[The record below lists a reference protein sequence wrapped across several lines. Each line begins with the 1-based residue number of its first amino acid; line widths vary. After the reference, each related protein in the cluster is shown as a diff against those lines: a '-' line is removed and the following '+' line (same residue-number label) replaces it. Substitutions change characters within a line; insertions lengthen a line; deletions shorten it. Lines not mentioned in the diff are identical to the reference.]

1 MRAPLDGANNLTD
14 WSEQPK
20 ERRDWKKLFLIT
32 GLALL
37 SWVATYVGML
47 ELIEANMGELPIVH
61 KIIIGFS
68 VGMLMTMVVWLLD
81 QLFAPVGLM
90 TKLFYGAGYLF
101 LTVIS
106 VGFGFGFYWK
116 VLESKGEGTRGAETA
131 ITQVSAPLLTAAN
144 RLESLSK
151 TLDSLQTTSA
161 QKAEIERTQGTSC
174 PNSKPGDGPRRK
186 LRDDDAARFAFARDV
201 FKTRIEGVKG
211 DIAAIDGEL
220 QKLIKNDA
228 SIVDKSGTRNDFI
241 KQVGRRLDTTVTN
254 FNAFKGDPQL
264 KQIRNDLDERAGK
277 TQFID
282 TQGKPYACPDQA
294 LATMIRSVVASIDG
308 LPTLDKPKITTVEG
322 SDATIEA
329 FRRLTATFYG
339 ALSFK
344 LPPSVDELRELQ
356 KKAVATAEGGRTV
369 AQLSAEGAGLSKRD
383 YIPLAIAI
391 FVDICLLLVSM
402 GRPMNRL
409 GNLVPKMQAAEQ
421 GPVIQILSR
430 FNEIHRDRQIREN
443 FEIFRHVVFDMN
455 GDYYV
460 AVPLDAP
467 PKMNP
472 RDREDLRLEAQL
484 LANLFTS
491 FEKEKI
497 FSRVLMPYISTK
509 QIQKKL
515 WKQGSKFSHSE
526 SFRLYKFKD
535 GAWSEIILGAIMG
548 AAKRVE
554 GEKRRR
560 RIEDEV
566 FTRHEPRFT
575 GPSSQSARAA
585 ATGHPMPQPHGALSG
600 RPQANPAQDYGTY
613 GHSGGHGG
621 SHAGG
626 HAGHANQAG
635 YAPVPPPPQVPP
647 RAATAYA
654 PQPHAPRQAVSH
666 QAYGPYAAAVE
677 AAYMSPS
684 HHPEHDSNEEA
695 YGTSNVAPHPATI
708 HAAHA
713 PRRSEPHV
721 ARAPQPADV
730 ADLADYRHKVE
741 AQTDLS
747 VRVANNNTAPAERAK
762 AGETPQDTTAVIEA
776 AGRIVPQAGAKVP
789 DVVTAVAELATE
801 HVTQSVTGPT
811 VKIEAVER
819 KITWHVPA
827 RDTTMPASI
836 EAIVRQATP
845 ALAAEAAETVRIA
858 EVPSDTI
865 VEVDPAAGTAVA
877 LLPEA
882 NDDTLPT
889 FARRFAP
896 AARQP

>member
-1 MRAPLDGANNLTD
+1 MASMRRALDGATNLTD

-20 ERRDWKKLFLIT
+20 EGRDWKKLFLIT

-68 VGMLMTMVVWLLD
+68 VAMLMTMVVWLLD
-81 QLFAPVGLM
+81 QLFAPIGVM
-90 TKLFYGAGYLF
+90 TKLFYAAGYVF

-131 ITQVSAPLLTAAN
+131 ISQVQAPLLTAAN

-151 TLDSLQTTSA
+151 TLDSLQTISA

-201 FKTRIEGVKG
+201 FKTRIESVKG
-211 DIAAIDGEL
+211 DISAIDSEL
-220 QKLIKNDA
+220 QKLVKNDA
-228 SIVDKSGTRNDFI
+228 AIVDKSGTRNEFM
-241 KQVGRRLDTTVTN
+241 KSVSRKLDTTVTN

-264 KQIRNDLDERAGK
+264 KQIRNELDDRAGK
-277 TQFID
+277 SQFID
-282 TQGKPYACPDQA
+282 TQGKPYSCPDQG

-308 LPTLDKPKITTVEG
+308 LPTLEKPKITTVEG

-356 KKAVATAEGGRTV
+356 KRAVATAEGGK
-369 AQLSAEGAGLSKRD
+369 ALPQIASEQAGLSKRD

-409 GNLVPKMQAAEQ
+409 GNLVPKMQAAER

-430 FNEIHRDRQIREN
+430 FNEIHRDSQIREN

-467 PKMNP
+467 AKMNP
-472 RDREDLRLEAQL
+472 RDREELRLEAQL

-515 WKQGSKFSHSE
+515 WKQGSKFAHSE

-554 GEKRRR
+554 ADKRRR

-575 GPSSQSARAA
+575 GPASESARLAA
-585 ATGHPMPQPHGALSG
+585 AGQPLPRPIPEPVPAPPY
-600 RPQANPAQDYGTY
+600 RQPQAEGYGTY
-613 GHSGGHGG
+613 GQG
-621 SHAGG
+621 APT
-626 HAGHANQAG
+626 G
-635 YAPVPPPPQVPP
+635 YAPVPPPPQAMP
-647 RAATAYA
+647 RATAHA
-654 PQPHAPRQAVSH
+654 PQAQAPRGGNVPYTSQAF
-666 QAYGPYAAAVE
+666 GPYAASVE
-677 AAYMSPS
+677 AVYNAAPTDQAYP
-684 HHPEHDSNEEA
+684 HNEQ
-695 YGTSNVAPHPATI
+695 TPSNVAPHPAV
-708 HAAHA
+708 ANAQARPRPEPA
-713 PRRSEPHV
+713 PSRGEP
-721 ARAPQPADV
+721 APAI
-730 ADLADYRHKVE
+730 DLADYRQRIE
-741 AQTDLS
+741 AETDVT
-747 VRVANNNTAPAERAK
+747 VRVANNNTAPADTDIAATPATVVSEAIERP
-762 AGETPQDTTAVIEA
+762 E
-776 AGRIVPQAGAKVP
+776 
-789 DVVTAVAELATE
+789 
-801 HVTQSVTGPT
+801 PT
-811 VKIEAVER
+811 VRIESVER
-819 KITWHVPA
+819 KITWHVPT
-827 RDTTMPASI
+827 RDTTMPASVA
-836 EAIVRQATP
+836 AILSKTTAN
-845 ALAAEAAETVRIA
+845 
-858 EVPSDTI
+858 
-865 VEVDPAAGTAVA
+865 VEVTEVEPPHAVESIAADPTDIDHEAGTAIA
-877 LLPEA
+877 LWSEPHDETA
-882 NDDTLPT
+882 PT
-889 FARRFAP
+889 MARRFAP
-896 AARQP
+896 ESKQS